1 MKVGIIAAVPEE
13 IESIHHDLKFHEK
26 IIHAEREFY
35 LGKYQNVDLALVIC
49 NVGKVAASI
58 TACALIEK
66 FNVDKII
73 MTGLAGAISPEL
85 NRGDI
90 VLSTGTYQHDMDA
103 RPLCEK
109 QFEIPLTNRRIF
121 KSSSEDFNLAQTAM
135 NNFLKKIDHYVEQ
148 DERVRLNITKPKL
161 HNGIIATGDI
171 FIEDIAQQKNLI
183 IDNTLAI
190 AVEMEGAAIAQVCA
204 EHHVPYILFR
214 TISDKAN
221 ESAHVS
227 LQDFSVKIASHYAS
241 GMVQEVLKLISE
253 KKTI

>member
-1 MKVGIIAAVPEE
+1 MKIGIIAAVPEE
-13 IESIHHDLKFHEK
+13 IQSIHQDLEFYEK
-26 IIHAEREFY
+26 INHAEREFY
-35 LGKYQNVDLALVIC
+35 LGKFNNIELVLVIC
-49 NVGKVAASI
+49 KVGKVAASI

-73 MTGLAGAISPEL
+73 MTGLAGAVSHDL

-90 VLSTGTYQHDMDA
+90 VLSTGTYQHDLDA

-109 QFEIPLTNRRIF
+109 QFEVPLTNRRIF
-121 KSSSEDFNLAQTAM
+121 ESKSEDFQLAQIAIKH
-135 NNFLKKIDHYVEQ
+135 FLEKIDHYVDH
-148 DERVRLNITKPKL
+148 DERVRLKVAKPRL
-161 HNGIIATGDI
+161 HTGIIATGDI
-171 FIEDIAQQKNLI
+171 FIEDIDQQINLT
-183 IDNTLAI
+183 IDSTQAL

-227 LQDFSVKIASHYAS
+227 LTDFSVKIASHYAS
-241 GMVQEVLKLISE
+241 GMVQEILKLLSE
-253 KKTI
+253 N